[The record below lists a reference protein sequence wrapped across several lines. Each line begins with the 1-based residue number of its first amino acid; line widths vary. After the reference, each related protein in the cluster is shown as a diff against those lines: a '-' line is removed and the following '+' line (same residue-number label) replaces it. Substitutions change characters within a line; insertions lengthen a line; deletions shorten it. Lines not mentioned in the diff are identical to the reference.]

1 MIRDEEI
8 VEVRCNACEC
18 AIVPQLHT
26 AVSGEF
32 EMQFFIC
39 PFCHAKYV
47 ISVTD
52 AELRKRISECHD
64 LKNDNDRGLLTADQK
79 QRMVELLV
87 LNVQRSKELREKYAP
102 KEETSGKEES
112 S

>member
-8 VEVRCNACEC
+8 VEVRCDGCGC
-18 AIVPQLHT
+18 AIVPELHT

-32 EMQFFIC
+32 EMTFFVC
-39 PFCHAKYV
+39 PFCHKKYA

-52 AELRKRISECHD
+52 AALRKSVSECHR
-64 LKNDNDRGLLTADQK
+64 LKKANDKEELPAEEK

-87 LNVQRSKELREKYAP
+87 LNVQRSKELRELYAP
-102 KEETSGKEES
+102 KEAVD
-112 S
+112 

>member
-1 MIRDEEI
+1 MIRNEEI
-8 VEVRCNACEC
+8 IEVKCDGCGC
-18 AIVPQLHT
+18 AIVPELHN

-39 PFCHAKYV
+39 PFCHKNYV

-52 AELRKRISECHD
+52 AELRERIGECHA
-64 LKNDNDRGLLTADQK
+64 LKEANDRGQLSSDEK

-87 LNVQRSKELREKYAP
+87 LNVQRSKELREIYAP
-102 KEETSGKEES
+102 KEATDE
-112 S
+112 